1 MPTPRLKARKS
12 HSARPEALRLPS
24 GRPPREAERDARNAE
39 HASAGQA
46 GAANRGVRQEPEHL
60 RRQRDDCRADAD
72 LAEGSR
78 HELDARAAR
87 ERRLDR
93 GGTSAFERLSRRQ
106 NGAPANIAGAA
117 VSVPS

>member
-1 MPTPRLKARKS
+1 MPAM
-12 HSARPEALRLPS
+12 PS
-24 GRPPREAERDARNAE
+24 MRAPAKLAPPTAAFGKNPST
-39 HASAGQA
+39 SAGSA
-46 GAANRGVRQEPEHL
+46 TT
-60 RRQRDDCRADAD
+60 ADAD